1 LVPLASKT
9 VAVRDVDGFTSPVNS
24 STFQSAGCLK
34 DSRPSGNVY
43 VARAA
48 GAGADADPD
57 ADGLAAVV
65 DGTAVV
71 DADGAPAAQPAR
83 LMAAAVARAAM
94 KVP

>member
-1 LVPLASKT
+1 
-9 VAVRDVDGFTSPVNS
+9 VDGFTSPVKS
-24 STFQSAGCLK
+24 STFQSAGYLK

-57 ADGLAAVV
+57 PDADGSAAVV
-65 DGTAVV
+65 VVGPAVV